1 MKLKTLKDLIEFIY
15 KDKLKELEDD
25 VCFIDTHTL
34 KAEAIKWVKDFEKNR
49 NLIRGLNSRSGIEI
63 VFMDFFNITEEDLE

>member
-1 MKLKTLKDLIEFIY
+1 MKLKTLKDLTNNSRDSFDCNAYLI
-15 KDKLKELEDD
+15 
-25 VCFIDTHTL
+25 